1 MSAPLVRQ
9 GSGAN
14 LHRNTFTDPGVD
26 VSDLAGSLS
35 PFQIE
40 KLTYLFKCLDQNGSG
55 IFDVRIKIPWTLVVN
70 VDVNIKRPC
79 QVDDMSYLDELLRD
93 IAGWDS
99 EDPRFLSIVDNN
111 R

>member
-1 MSAPLVRQ
+1 MHL
-9 GSGAN
+9 
-14 LHRNTFTDPGVD
+14 
-26 VSDLAGSLS
+26 
-35 PFQIE
+35 
-40 KLTYLFKCLDQNGSG
+40 
-55 IFDVRIKIPWTLVVN
+55 
-70 VDVNIKRPC
+70 C